1 MFAEIINQLD
11 EHQLI
16 SADLTETILF
26 TKRSLKLFPN
36 LSSLELRYS
45 LINFCK
51 KYCGNSDT
59 IKMIFNEYLI
69 AESTYDPYHLIENL
83 IELTQ
88 KSIHTVQ
95 DFIQEAFDTYLRK
108 DIV

>member
-1 MFAEIINQLD
+1 
-11 EHQLI
+11 
-16 SADLTETILF
+16 
-26 TKRSLKLFPN
+26 
-36 LSSLELRYS
+36 
-45 LINFCK
+45 
-51 KYCGNSDT
+51 
-59 IKMIFNEYLI
+59 MIFNEYLI